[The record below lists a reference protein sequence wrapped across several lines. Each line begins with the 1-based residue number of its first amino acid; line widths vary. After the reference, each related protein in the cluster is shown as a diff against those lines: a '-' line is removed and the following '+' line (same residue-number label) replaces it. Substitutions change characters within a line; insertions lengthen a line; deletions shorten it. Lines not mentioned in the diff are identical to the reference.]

1 MLSTTPQSAII
12 NTKINEKSNK
22 QEYKQPDRSNKD
34 RSNQCKLDN
43 IEITYNFNKILD
55 KYLSELIF
63 TKANIY

>member
-22 QEYKQPDRSNKD
+22 QEYKQPDRSKKD